1 MLHKEQLELMLTE
14 WAVIGYNENYE
25 VNLNSAEQRMIC

>member
-14 WAVIGYNENYE
+14 WALIGSRENYE
-25 VNLNSAEQRMIC
+25 VNLKSA